1 MKPKTIRDGVTL
13 SSGSRVLENGY
24 AAALKRS
31 AFALRLIVKAFY
43 EGVVRNKS
51 VLLIGVS
58 LFYLLGACTAPV
70 FDPKNFVFIRGGEFT
85 MGSPENEV
93 GREDHIIVNSN
104 SNDEFSFSPRLWDRE
119 ILHQSSETQ
128 HQVKLSDFYMGKY
141 AVTVGEFRKF
151 VEATGYQTE
160 AEKRVLSDIVV
171 NNETWKAVAI
181 NWRHGVSD
189 SMRPQNEEN
198 HPVLHVSW
206 NDAVAYCKW
215 LSKETGKKFRLPTEA
230 EREYACR
237 AGTTTPFNT
246 GNNLTTDQANYDGNY
261 PYNDNPKGVYRENTV
276 AVNSFVPNAWGLYN
290 MHGNVFEWCSDWY
303 GGTYYDECKANGT
316 VTNPAGPSKGSD
328 RVLRGGGWGN
338 PAGSCR
344 SADRG
349 DFTSRNPNGD
359 VGFRVVFVP

>member
-328 RVLRGGGWGN
+328 RVLRGGGLGQ
-338 PAGSCR
+338 PCR
-344 SADRG
+344 ELS
-349 DFTSRNPNGD
+349 
-359 VGFRVVFVP
+359 VG